1 MKYQT
6 FPPLPQ
12 LQHLLMHVLVSEL
25 DDCDGYIP
33 ASPCPS
39 IMLTLRGAT
48 QVRMP
53 DHTYQPS
60 PRFLILGPFMN
71 PIHTRYA
78 PGTVTMS
85 VCFRPGMLP
94 QACNLSPVTLA
105 GNSVEMELAFDAQT
119 VQRFL
124 ECIDLQEEIAVQAA
138 LFQKFLSEILDYK
151 NGKGLG
157 ERFLRSHQKMFLP
170 LLELASFFDIGQRQ
184 LERRVQDTFGLN
196 LRDMRKLSRYG
207 FCLLHLLSHPTQRG
221 DLTQIAQQF
230 GYYDQAH
237 MHKEFVELTGFS
249 PAHLLRQIASDDTG
263 FWLYRI
269 APDDFRNLFYAV

>member
-1 MKYQT
+1 MRYQT

-12 LQHLLMHVLVSEL
+12 LQHLLMHVLVCEL
-25 DDCDGYIP
+25 DGCDAYIP
-33 ASPCPS
+33 ATPSPS
-39 IMLTLRGAT
+39 IMLTLRGTAL
-48 QVRMP
+48 VRMP
-53 DHTYQPS
+53 DHSYQPS
-60 PRFLILGPFMN
+60 PRFLLLGPFMT
-71 PIHTRYA
+71 PLHTRYA
-78 PGTVTMS
+78 PGTVTISM
-85 VCFRPGMLP
+85 CFRPGMLP
-94 QACNLSPVTLA
+94 QACSLSPVRLA
-105 GNSVEMELAFDAQT
+105 GNSVEMEAAFDAGR

-124 ECIDLQEEIAVQAA
+124 ARIDEQNQIAVQAA
-138 LFQKFLSEILDYK
+138 LFQELLLEILDYK

-249 PAHLLRQIASDDTG
+249 PAHLLRQIASNDAA

-269 APDDFRNLFYAV
+269 AAEDFRNLFYAV